1 MKNLKLKDRFFR
13 GAVGDNSFVNGK
25 LTEEGFKLYDQLSK
39 NEVTKYDKYLKN
51 NRGKESY
58 IITQGE
64 KGMKQKKEWILFYD
78 NIFTGLTI
86 VSDYYQL
93 EGFYPFRLDKDEYI
107 PEFKKLV
114 DLVHKNGAN
123 LFMQLVHIG
132 MKVMINTETVYAP
145 SFLVIPN
152 QNKFTKEMT
161 KEDILR
167 IENDF
172 AEAALRAKKA
182 GFDGVE
188 IHGAHFYLVSEFLS
202 PLKNKRTD
210 EYGGNDENRARFLI

>member
-123 LFMQLVHIG
+123 FFMQLV
-132 MKVMINTETVYAP
+132 
-145 SFLVIPN
+145 
-152 QNKFTKEMT
+152 
-161 KEDILR
+161 
-167 IENDF
+167 
-172 AEAALRAKKA
+172 
-182 GFDGVE
+182 
-188 IHGAHFYLVSEFLS
+188 
-202 PLKNKRTD
+202 
-210 EYGGNDENRARFLI
+210 